1 MSETLPRA
9 IADLCGILMGD
20 TRRTTFAQPSKDFDA
35 TNPVNLI
42 EDSDGGWS
50 LIYDNDAVGWI
61 TKVKITNREEPK
73 YMAVSVHGEQKL
85 CHSLNHAKGWLLEE
99 FA

>member
-1 MSETLPRA
+1 MSDTLPRA

-20 TRRTTFAQPSKDFDA
+20 TRRTTIQHAPRA
-35 TNPVNLI
+35 NVIALI
-42 EDSDGGWS
+42 EDGEGLWTLTHDE
-50 LIYDNDAVGWI
+50 DAVGWI
-61 TKVKITNREEPK
+61 NKVRITNRDDPK
-73 YMAVSVHGEQKL
+73 YMAVSVHGAEKL